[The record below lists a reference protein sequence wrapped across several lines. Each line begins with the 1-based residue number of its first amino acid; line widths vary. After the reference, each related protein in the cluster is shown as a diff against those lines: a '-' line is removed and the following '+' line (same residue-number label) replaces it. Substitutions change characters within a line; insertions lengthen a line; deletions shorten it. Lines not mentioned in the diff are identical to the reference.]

1 MAAEG
6 KRVYMLTAKGNAE
19 LTGANSSL
27 TVDDLKLLILVDGIA
42 NVEQIVQRLGGQSTV
57 AGTAQ
62 QLGALARS
70 GHVADPDAS
79 VAIDVKDFFRNIDST
94 VQRLQQNGFVVRIA
108 KRPAARPS
116 ALGARAQK
124 TVLLVEDDPQ
134 LAKIVQMYLQ
144 MEEFA
149 VRLAATREDI
159 NKALR
164 EPPKPDLVLLD
175 VQLPDT
181 DGFQILEKMRGHP
194 YVKEVP
200 IIMATAKATRES
212 VLQGLRLGCDGY
224 VTKPYD
230 VAVLMSAI
238 KTVLGLK

>member
-42 NVEQIVQRLGGQSTV
+42 NVEQIAQRAGEQATV
-57 AGTAQ
+57 SGLAQ
-62 QLGALARS
+62 QLASLARS
-70 GHVADPDAS
+70 GHLADPDAS
-79 VAIDVKDFFRNIDST
+79 VAIDVKDFFKNIDST
-94 VQRLQQNGFVVRIA
+94 VERLQQKGFVVRIA
-108 KRPAARPS
+108 KRLPAKSKLAERK
-116 ALGARAQK
+116 QK
-124 TVLLVEDDPQ
+124 TVLLVEDDEQ
-134 LAKIVQMYLQ
+134 LARIVHMYLQ
-144 MEEFA
+144 MEDFA
-149 VRLAATREDI
+149 VRIAAKRDDI

-175 VQLPDT
+175 VQLPDA
-181 DGFQILEKMRGHP
+181 DGFQILEKMRAHP
-194 YVKEVP
+194 FVKDVP

-230 VAVLMSAI
+230 VAVLMSTI

>member
-1 MAAEG
+1 MAAEA

-27 TVDDLKLLILVDGIA
+27 MVDDLKLLILVDGIA
-42 NVEQIVQRLGGQSTV
+42 NVEQIAQRMGGQATV
-57 AGTAQ
+57 AGLAQ
-62 QLGALARS
+62 QLAALARS
-70 GHVADPDAS
+70 GHLADPDAS
-79 VAIDVKDFFRNIDST
+79 VAIDVKDFFKNIDST
-94 VQRLQQNGFVVRIA
+94 VERLQQKGFVVRIA
-108 KRPAARPS
+108 KRLPAKSKLAERK
-116 ALGARAQK
+116 QK

-144 MEEFA
+144 MEDFA
-149 VRLAATREDI
+149 VRIAATREDI

-164 EPPKPDLVLLD
+164 EPPRPDVVLLD
-175 VQLPDT
+175 VQLPDA
-181 DGFQILEKMRGHP
+181 DGFQILEKMRAHP
-194 YVKEVP
+194 FVKDVP

-230 VAVLMSAI
+230 VAVLMSTM

>member
-1 MAAEG
+1 MAAEA

-42 NVEQIVQRLGGQSTV
+42 NVEQIVQRIGGQATV
-57 AGTAQ
+57 GGVAQ
-62 QLGALARS
+62 QLASLARS
-70 GHVADPDAS
+70 GHLADPDAS
-79 VAIDVKDFFRNIDST
+79 VAIDVKDFFKNIDST
-94 VQRLQQNGFVVRIA
+94 VERLQQKGFVVRIA
-108 KRPAARPS
+108 KRLPAKSKLAERK
-116 ALGARAQK
+116 QK

-134 LAKIVQMYLQ
+134 LAKIVHMYLQ
-144 MEEFA
+144 MEDFA
-149 VRLAATREDI
+149 VRIAAKREDI

-181 DGFQILEKMRGHP
+181 DGFQILEKMRAHP
-194 YVKEVP
+194 LVKDVP

-230 VAVLMSAI
+230 VAVLMSTI

>member
-1 MAAEG
+1 MAAEA

-27 TVDDLKLLILVDGIA
+27 MVDDLKLLILVDGIA
-42 NVEQIVQRLGGQSTV
+42 NVEQIAQRMGDQATV
-57 AGTAQ
+57 AGLAQ
-62 QLGALARS
+62 QLAALARS
-70 GHVADPDAS
+70 GHLADPDAS
-79 VAIDVKDFFRNIDST
+79 VAIDVKDFFKNIDST
-94 VQRLQQNGFVVRIA
+94 VERLQQKGFVVRIA
-108 KRPAARPS
+108 KRLPAKSKLAERK
-116 ALGARAQK
+116 QK

-144 MEEFA
+144 MEDFA
-149 VRLAATREDI
+149 VRIAATREDI

-164 EPPKPDLVLLD
+164 EPPRPDVVLLD
-175 VQLPDT
+175 VQLPDA
-181 DGFQILEKMRGHP
+181 DGFQILEKMRAHP
-194 YVKEVP
+194 FVKDVP

-230 VAVLMSAI
+230 VAVLMSTM